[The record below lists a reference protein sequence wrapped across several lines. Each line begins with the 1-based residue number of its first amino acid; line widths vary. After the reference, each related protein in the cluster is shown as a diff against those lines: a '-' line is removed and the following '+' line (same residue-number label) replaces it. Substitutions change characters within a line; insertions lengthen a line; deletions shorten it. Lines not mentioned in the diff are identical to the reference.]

1 MLPAAPIRGPCW
13 SSSIEPLVKLGTRAG
28 RRLISLSFD
37 RMLKMLSFQ
46 RMNNQQFISDL
57 LRSHGLRKT
66 PNRIE
71 MLSIFI
77 KQEAALSASD
87 IIAKMKS
94 KLDRVTVYRALS
106 SFEAHG
112 ILHRASEDERGVKYA
127 LCEQHCPDEAH
138 ADQHAHFVCNECHQT
153 FCLEDVKVPVVTVSN
168 KFSVD
173 RTNYTLSGT
182 CQACNT

>member
-1 MLPAAPIRGPCW
+1 M
-13 SSSIEPLVKLGTRAG
+13 
-28 RRLISLSFD
+28 D
-37 RMLKMLSFQ
+37 
-46 RMNNQQFISDL
+46 NQQFIADL
-57 LRSHGLRKT
+57 LRNHGLRRT
-66 PNRIE
+66 QIRTE
-71 MLSIFI
+71 MLSLFI
-77 KQEAALSASD
+77 KHDTALSASD
-87 IIAKMKS
+87 IIAKMRI

-112 ILHRASEDERGVKYA
+112 ILHRASEDERGIKYA

-138 ADQHAHFVCNECHQT
+138 ADQHAHFICYQCHQT
-153 FCLEDVKVPVVTVSN
+153 FCLEDVKVPEVTVSS